1 MREGV
6 GALVLNGV
14 YYREIVLHKQKVLAI
29 FNLTSEAMKNRNTFL
44 ICCTVVSQGIVC
56 SAVNVLKI

>member
-6 GALVLNGV
+6 GALVQNGV
-14 YYREIVLHKQKVLAI
+14 YYREIVLHKQKAI
-29 FNLTSEAMKNRNTFL
+29 FNLTSEAMKNINTFL